1 MTVANILIGFLVATG
16 FFVAAAVS
24 RMFRRTATGVL
35 IGGVAGIAVSVLIL
49 YYGLSDLFVPDAAM
63 AE

>member
-24 RMFRRTATGVL
+24 RMFRRTATGVV

-49 YYGLSDLFVPDAAM
+49 YYGLSDLFPTDAAM